1 TESRFWFPEL
11 ELGLGL
17 WFGKYHGLKRQW
29 LRWYDA
35 QGNWIPTPEEVAGI
49 AQQQAGIAQQQ
60 ADLAQQEAQIANQ
73 RANRAERA
81 QQAAIPRLLS
91 MGLST
96 EQVAEALGLS
106 VEEVSQW
113 E

>member
-35 QGNWIPTPEEVAGI
+35 QGNWIPTPEEVA
-49 AQQQAGIAQQQ
+49 
-60 ADLAQQEAQIANQ
+60 EMANQ
-73 RANRAERA
+73 RANNAEQRANAAEQA
-81 QQAAIPRLLS
+81 QKAAIPRLLS
-91 MGLST
+91 MGMSR

-106 VEEVSQW
+106 VEEVCQW
-113 E
+113 EQG